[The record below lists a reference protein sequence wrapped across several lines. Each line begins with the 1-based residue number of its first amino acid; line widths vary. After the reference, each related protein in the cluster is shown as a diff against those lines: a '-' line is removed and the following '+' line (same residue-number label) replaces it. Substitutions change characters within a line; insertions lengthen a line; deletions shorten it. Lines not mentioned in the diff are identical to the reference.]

1 MGWTADTLFHSL
13 FFGLPKN
20 LTEAETFFGS
30 ISSGSS
36 VLLGHLLSLVL
47 TAIIVSSGI
56 KKGIEK
62 VTRYFMP
69 ILFIIIVILA
79 IWATSLSGA
88 WEGYKTFLLKF
99 DFNELRNP
107 QTIRNAFTQAFFSL
121 SLGIGIMVTYASYL
135 NKKSNL
141 PKLSVGVASL
151 DTLVGLMAG
160 FITFPIVLTF
170 GLSDAISEST
180 VGALF
185 ISIPTGLGSYGT
197 AGRIA
202 VNVDNTNDDFAEFQ
216 FELEHN
222 AVAGTVVDTTPAF
235 GIFRGKASSLGG
247 SGNTVYNQ
255 VRIPVGASDGSMVGL
270 AFSNDLDTG
279 LCRVGANSMAIA
291 CGGVQS
297 LKVHQTSITVRGEL
311 NLISQNESPT
321 TKYLDVAFLS
331 NTFNIRRLSG
341 GDAGHTNA
349 MVIQSNLRIDGNF
362 NDTSDGKLKKN
373 VVALADGAIALVKK
387 LKPVTFDWKETN
399 GNNNVSGFIAQD
411 VKEVIPNLINGKEW
425 SEEDQ
430 SSRYTI
436 NTIGVVAHLTKAL
449 QEAIAKIE
457 LLETKVATLEAE

>member
-1 MGWTADTLFHSL
+1 MHYLLTILLGNFDHSLFYSIYIFLISFFSNTFSAISGGGAGLLQLPALILSGVPYYKALASHKFATVALGLGGSLRNCKSLRNDINVAWQIL
-13 FFGLPKN
+13 FFGLPNN

-107 QTIRNAFTQAFFSL
+107 QTIRNAFRQAFFSL

-185 ISIPTGLGSYGT
+185 ISIPTGLGSYGA
-197 AGRIA
+197 AGRI
-202 VNVDNTNDDFAEFQ
+202 V
-216 FELEHN
+216 
-222 AVAGTVVDTTPAF
+222 AVAFFALAYIAAITSSVSLLEVPV
-235 GIFRGKASSLGG
+235 SSLMDKFGFKREKSVWLITLFLFLAGIPSALNLNILGTIDSIFGG
-247 SGNTVYNQ
+247 VLLIFGGFLVTFFMGWVVPGKFNEELNVSK
-255 VRIPVGASDGSMVGL
+255 VGAKTTGYLKFMTRWVAPPIIGFGL
-270 AFSNDLDTG
+270 FISVFDL
-279 LCRVGANSMAIA
+279 
-291 CGGVQS
+291 
-297 LKVHQTSITVRGEL
+297 LKG
-311 NLISQNESPT
+311 
-321 TKYLDVAFLS
+321 
-331 NTFNIRRLSG
+331 
-341 GDAGHTNA
+341 
-349 MVIQSNLRIDGNF
+349 
-362 NDTSDGKLKKN
+362 
-373 VVALADGAIALVKK
+373 
-387 LKPVTFDWKETN
+387 W
-399 GNNNVSGFIAQD
+399 VS
-411 VKEVIPNLINGKEW
+411 
-425 SEEDQ
+425 
-430 SSRYTI
+430 
-436 NTIGVVAHLTKAL
+436 
-449 QEAIAKIE
+449 
-457 LLETKVATLEAE
+457 

>member
-1 MGWTADTLFHSL
+1 MDSKISQREQWTSKLGFILAAAGSAVGLGNLWGFAYRASQGGGAAFVLLYILIVLIVCLPVFVAEMALGRNAMASTLLAPVKLAGKNWYPLGILFFIAPLGIASYYSVIMGWTADTLFHSL

-170 GLSDAISEST
+170 GLSDAETFFGSISSGSSVLLGHLLSLVLTAIIVSSGIKKGIEKVT
-180 VGALF
+180 RFFMPILF
-185 ISIPTGLGSYGT
+185 IILLSLAIWATSLSGAWEGYKTFLFKF
-197 AGRIA
+197 
-202 VNVDNTNDDFAEFQ
+202 DFD
-216 FELEHN
+216 ELRNPQTIRN
-222 AVAGTVVDTTPAF
+222 AFTQAF
-235 GIFRGKASSLGG
+235 FSLSLGIG
-247 SGNTVYNQ
+247 VMVTYASYLNKKSNL
-255 VRIPVGASDGSMVGL
+255 PKLSVGVASLDTLVGL
-270 AFSNDLDTG
+270 MAG
-279 LCRVGANSMAIA
+279 LITFPIVLTL
-291 CGGVQS
+291 S
-297 LKVHQTSITVRGEL
+297 LIHI
-311 NLISQNESPT
+311 
-321 TKYLDVAFLS
+321 
-331 NTFNIRRLSG
+331 
-341 GDAGHTNA
+341 
-349 MVIQSNLRIDGNF
+349 
-362 NDTSDGKLKKN
+362 
-373 VVALADGAIALVKK
+373 
-387 LKPVTFDWKETN
+387 
-399 GNNNVSGFIAQD
+399 
-411 VKEVIPNLINGKEW
+411 
-425 SEEDQ
+425 
-430 SSRYTI
+430 
-436 NTIGVVAHLTKAL
+436 
-449 QEAIAKIE
+449 
-457 LLETKVATLEAE
+457 